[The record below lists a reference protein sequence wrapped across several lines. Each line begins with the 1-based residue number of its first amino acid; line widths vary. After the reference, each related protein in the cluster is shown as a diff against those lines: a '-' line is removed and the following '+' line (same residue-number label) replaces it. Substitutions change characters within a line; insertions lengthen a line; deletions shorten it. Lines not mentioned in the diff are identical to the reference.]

1 MSPGSAPTLLM
12 RLPSTT
18 MASLRADGFPE
29 PSISVPLRMTSV
41 FLAALMSP
49 PAELLRLRNHT
60 AARQVAVLRL
70 AHAYSLSPRGG
81 GGGGGAWA
89 SRSEPPHPNPL
100 PAGERERA
108 SASADFRTA
117 QTYAVRPCAATI
129 SPTCSLRSIWAR
141 TTAPMSRLSS
151 AALRSALG

>member
-41 FLAALMSP
+41 FLAALMGP
-49 PAELLRLRNHT
+49 PAKLLRLRDHT

-70 AHAYSLSPRGG
+70 AHAYSLSPRGRGWG
-81 GGGGGAWA
+81 GGGRPRGQRHPPPTPPPPGREGG
-89 SRSEPPHPNPL
+89 
-100 PAGERERA
+100 PAPARR
-108 SASADFRTA
+108 
-117 QTYAVRPCAATI
+117 RP
-129 SPTCSLRSIWAR
+129 
-141 TTAPMSRLSS
+141 
-151 AALRSALG
+151 